1 MDPSITLDV
10 TVHLLKDFFYVL
22 TFGRDKKKCAVHL
35 LLQYL
40 FNYFRDVSTASG
52 RPSRR
57 DQLSS
62 TEAAGGG
69 RGRGQ
74 TSRSYAGSPTQQY
87 PPPGGPL
94 GRGNV
99 PSSISSSAFTVGTSK
114 YNTARYV

>member
-1 MDPSITLDV
+1 MKIIIVKIGHVKGFPSSVFQLVPTYIALAF
-10 TVHLLKDFFYVL
+10 LLYD
-22 TFGRDKKKCAVHL
+22 L
-35 LLQYL
+35 LRL
-40 FNYFRDVSTASG
+40 FRDVSTASG